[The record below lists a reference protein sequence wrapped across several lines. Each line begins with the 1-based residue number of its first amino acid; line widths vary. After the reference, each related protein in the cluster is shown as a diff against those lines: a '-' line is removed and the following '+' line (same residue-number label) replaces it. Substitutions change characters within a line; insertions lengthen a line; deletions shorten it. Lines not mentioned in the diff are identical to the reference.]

1 MEGKPPHPMLHLLFG
16 PDRDIKWL
24 EQIFTIL
31 HTFYFANR
39 TEKRSNVAV
48 QYKLKLLSLLLNLLL
63 FRLVEQEETF
73 AQKLVENILSSNP
86 KPLDFLINSNI
97 QRESLFLIGGPLV
110 LALWH
115 VMITEID
122 QIPVFS
128 LASSFK
134 EEQKRLISASVKMI
148 NLRHHVEKYMNISKD
163 AKLEV
168 FMNIHS
174 RRFPCTVFLL
184 CELLTVDPP
193 LITPESLQFMFLL
206 GNYLEWE
213 GTICHDL
220 AFWEHAQTTNTN
232 NAYLFWLNEN
242 NKLYVNNKDTMEQ
255 FVQEAQ
261 VFLTTKKTKLLS
273 IRDAAPFF
281 DVSMFLQNTT
291 PSVAHYFEVMEIMKR
306 AKV

>member
-1 MEGKPPHPMLHLLFG
+1 
-16 PDRDIKWL
+16 
-24 EQIFTIL
+24 
-31 HTFYFANR
+31 
-39 TEKRSNVAV
+39 
-48 QYKLKLLSLLLNLLL
+48 
-63 FRLVEQEETF
+63 
-73 AQKLVENILSSNP
+73 
-86 KPLDFLINSNI
+86 
-97 QRESLFLIGGPLV
+97 
-110 LALWH
+110 
-115 VMITEID
+115 
-122 QIPVFS
+122 
-128 LASSFK
+128 
-134 EEQKRLISASVKMI
+134 
-148 NLRHHVEKYMNISKD
+148 
-163 AKLEV
+163 
-168 FMNIHS
+168 
-174 RRFPCTVFLL
+174 
-184 CELLTVDPP
+184 
-193 LITPESLQFMFLL
+193 MFLL